1 MFEAVAGPGAQAKA
15 MTDACLGW
23 LDDDDQRRPDGAEEQ
38 DYAALGVKP
47 RNGPLRSIEELTE
60 IKGIDQRTYAQLA
73 PAVTVFFGYSGGFSE
88 STAQPLALAVMTG
101 AGKIGR
107 AHI

>member
-15 MTDACLGW
+15 MTDAFLDW
-23 LDDDDQRRPDGAEEQ
+23 RDDDDQRRPDGAEEQ

-73 PAVTVFFGYSGGFSE
+73 PAVTVFFGYRTEERRVGKECG
-88 STAQPLALAVMTG
+88 MTCSC
-101 AGKIGR
+101 R
-107 AHI
+107 WSPEH